1 MRDGPMIPGSLPPA
15 LAVVLVTPGSFD
27 DVRKIVRCLRKQTVR
42 DQIELLIVTRSCA
55 AFGSNPDE
63 LAGFGRV
70 ELIECEDLSRV
81 ADAKVLAVRRA
92 TAPVIAFAEDH
103 CFPEADW
110 GEALLAAHGEGWA
123 GVGPSVR
130 NANPSTALSCS
141 AYLMHWAPWIE
152 PTSAGAAPT
161 TAWHNSSYRRAV
173 LLDLGD
179 DLARLL
185 VVEGFLQAAL
195 RRRGH
200 QLYVEQAA
208 RVSHMNV
215 SRGAAWVGHEFWGGR
230 LYAGQRVR
238 WERWSWLRRVQYAAG
253 SPLIPMVRLWR
264 LLRILQRGGR
274 LTEFFPRAL
283 PLVAVG
289 LLVHALGEATGYL
302 FGGGNAERH
311 YSRYEM
317 YRARDLA
324 PRDLAVMRE

>member
-1 MRDGPMIPGSLPPA
+1 MTAPGSVPPA

-27 DVRKIVRCLRKQTVR
+27 DVRKIVRCLRKQTVG

-55 AFGSNPDE
+55 AFGSHPDE

-70 ELIECEDLSRV
+70 ELIECRDLSRV

-110 GEALLAAHGEGWA
+110 GEALLAAHVEGWA

-141 AYLMHWAPWIE
+141 AYLMHWAPWME
-152 PTSAGAAPT
+152 RTSAGAAPT

-200 QLYVEQAA
+200 HLCVEPAA

-215 SRGAAWVGHEFWGGR
+215 SRGAPWVGHEFWGGR
-230 LYAGQRVR
+230 LYGGQRVR

-264 LLRILQRGGR
+264 LLRILQRGRR
-274 LTEFFPRAL
+274 LSEFFPRAL

-289 LLVHALGEATGYL
+289 LLLHALGEATGYL

-317 YRARDLA
+317 YRARDLT